1 MCCMPLEIFAD
12 RAVFR
17 LERRMSDGT
26 YTRMVPHYRVAPTIS
41 GALPPPCWR
50 SWLTWLYD
58 AGLDLQRNWTENH
71 EIQPRDKQVKLVG
84 AVVLHRAQCGGY
96 RRCHLHENSSVWFSC
111 VLRGDAER
119 IEVGAGSNIQDGTVM
134 HADPGFPWWSVKC
147 DCQPQCHVARLHHR
161 RRLLVG
167 INAVVLNGAKV
178 GKGCL
183 IGANALVTEGM
194 VIPDGSLVL
203 GSPAKIRTQLSDAQR
218 LALMHNADHYMGN
231 ARNFNA
237 GLQVQ
242 E

>member
-1 MCCMPLEIFAD
+1 MKYSL
-12 RAVFR
+12 
-17 LERRMSDGT
+17 G
-26 YTRMVPHYRVAPTIS
+26 
-41 GALPPPCWR
+41 
-50 SWLTWLYD
+50 
-58 AGLDLQRNWTENH
+58 
-71 EIQPRDKQVKLVG
+71 DKRVKLVG
-84 AVVLHRAQCGGY
+84 AGHFIAPNAAVIGDVT
-96 RRCHLHENSSVWFSC
+96 LHENSSVWFSC

-134 HADPGFPWWSVKC
+134 HADPGFPMVVGKNVTVG
-147 DCQPQCHVARLHHR
+147 HNAMLHGCTIGDGS
-161 RRLLVG
+161 LVG

-183 IGANALVTEGM
+183 VGANALVTEGM